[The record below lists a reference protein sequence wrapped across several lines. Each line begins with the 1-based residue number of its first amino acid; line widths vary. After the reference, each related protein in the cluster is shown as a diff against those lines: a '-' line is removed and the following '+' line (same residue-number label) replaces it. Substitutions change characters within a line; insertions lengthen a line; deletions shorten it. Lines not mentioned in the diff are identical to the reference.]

1 VRAVY
6 GLRGPEMNASEQIII
21 DERYSGFPDVAHGGY
36 VGGLL
41 ARSLGDGAEVVLR
54 TPPPIGRPLEIEQSD
69 PDRVV
74 LRERDA
80 VVAEARRAELMMEPP
95 RRVTFDEAEA
105 ASQTYPGHSA
115 HPFPSCFCCGPER
128 ASGDGLRIFPGRLPG
143 TGMVAAAFVPD
154 TALADDRGR
163 LPSEL
168 AWAAVDC
175 PQLWALMLA
184 APPDSPERVVT
195 NGIAATLHAPLCAGE
210 RYTVIAWPAGR
221 AANRLYADA
230 TVLSDQGDP
239 IAVSRQTAAV
249 VGQDWGVPLGQD
261 AWRTL

>member
-1 VRAVY
+1 
-6 GLRGPEMNASEQIII
+6 MSEQIVI

-54 TPPPIGRPLEIEQSD
+54 KPPPVARPLEIEQSG
-69 PDRVV
+69 PDHVV
-74 LRERDA
+74 LREGGV

-95 RRVTFDEAEA
+95 RTVTFDEADA
-105 ASQTYPGHSA
+105 ASQTFPGHSA
-115 HPFPSCFCCGPER
+115 HPFPSCFCCGPDR
-128 ASGDGLRIFPGRLPG
+128 ARGDGLRIFPGRVPR
-143 TGMVAAAFVPD
+143 TDIAAAAFVPD
-154 TALADDRGR
+154 PALGDDSGT

-184 APPDSPERVVT
+184 APPDSTERVVT
-195 NGIAATLHAPLCAGE
+195 NGIAATLHAPLRAGQ

-221 AANRLYADA
+221 AGNKLYADA

-249 VGQDWGVPLGQD
+249 VGGDWGVPLGQD
-261 AWRTL
+261 AWRSLGA

>member
-1 VRAVY
+1 MY
-6 GLRGPEMNASEQIII
+6 GLQRAEMNANERLII

-54 TPPPIGRPLEIEQSD
+54 KPPPIGRPLEIEQHG
-69 PDRVV
+69 PDSVV
-74 LRERDA
+74 LREGKA

-95 RRVTFDEAEA
+95 RAVTFDEAEA

-115 HPFPSCFCCGPER
+115 HPYPSCFCCGPDR

-143 TGMVAAAFVPD
+143 TEIAAAAFVPD
-154 TALADDRGR
+154 AALAGDSGV

-184 APPDSPERVVT
+184 APPDSTERVVT
-195 NGIAATLHAPLCAGE
+195 NGIAATLHAPLRAGQ

-221 AANRLYADA
+221 AGNRLYADA

-239 IAVSRQTAAV
+239 IAVARQTAAV
-249 VGQDWGVPLGQD
+249 VGPDWGVPLGQD
-261 AWRTL
+261 AWPSL

>member
-1 VRAVY
+1 VNER
-6 GLRGPEMNASEQIII
+6 LII
-21 DERYSGFPDVAHGGY
+21 DERYSGFPGVAHGGY
-36 VGGLL
+36 VGGLM

-54 TPPPIGRPLEIEQSD
+54 KPPPIGRPVEIEQSG

-74 LRERDA
+74 LRDGEA

-95 RRVTFDEAEA
+95 RAVTFDEAEA

-115 HPFPSCFCCGPER
+115 HPFPSCFCCGPDR

-143 TGMVAAAFVPD
+143 TEIVAAAFVPD
-154 TALADDRGR
+154 AALADDSGA

-175 PQLWALMLA
+175 PQLWSLMLA

-195 NGIAATLHAPLCAGE
+195 NGIAATLQGPIRAGQ
-210 RYTVIAWPAGR
+210 RYAVIAWPAGR
-221 AANRLYADA
+221 SGNRLYADA
-230 TVLSDQGDP
+230 TVQSDRGDP

-249 VGQDWGVPLGQD
+249 VGTDWGVPLGRD
-261 AWRTL
+261 RWRSR